1 MDAPSARPVGGV
13 LLPVSVN
20 HLVASLAPMVR
31 VLSAAGLAAS
41 KLFLTIELRSYEG

>member
-1 MDAPSARPVGGV
+1 M
-13 LLPVSVN
+13 LLPVSAN

-41 KLFLTIELRSYEG
+41 RLFLTIEVRSHEG